1 MYSPD
6 QTHRL
11 QKLTTAL
18 LPQAREH
25 SLGKGK
31 LEELRDALRFH
42 EYRYAILN
50 DPLISDFEYDLLY
63 KNLEKIEAEHPNLVT
78 ADSPTQRVAKGLTK
92 EFPTVQHL
100 VPMLS
105 LENSYNEEDLLDWD
119 RKARELTGLEE
130 LEYCVEPKFDGA
142 SISLTYDNDRLLRGV
157 TRGDGVAGDEIT
169 TNIRQIRSVP
179 LSAAFSRYGIQ
190 LIEIRGEVLMNK
202 DNFKKYNDQLA
213 EQGTPPLANPRN
225 AAAGSLRIKD
235 PKEVSRRNL
244 EAFLYHVSYFT
255 TIEGWQVADGH
266 LSAPGEDPAP
276 DQNDTAP
283 AARPATGKRKSA
295 IPSTAANTDGSPRTA
310 ADTGAAPRAATLP
323 IHQSLKTHSGSLK
336 MLWDLGFR
344 SPQKEKQVLKGIKA
358 VIEYCHQYEQQRDD
372 LPYEID
378 GMVIKVNSIAL
389 QDRMGMTTHHPR
401 WAIAFKFK
409 ARQATSTLRKVEFQV
424 GRTGSITPVAK
435 IDPVPLSGVTVSSVS
450 LFNEE
455 MVREKDLRIGDQVLV
470 ERAGDVI
477 PYIVKALPEVRTG
490 NEKAIVFPTHC
501 PVCDHKL
508 VKPEEEAVWRCV
520 NINCPAQVV
529 ERIIHFASKDAMDI
543 RSFGDANVRKF
554 YELGFLK
561 DIPGIYRLP
570 YDQIR
575 ALEGFGEKSV
585 SNLQSA
591 IETSRQQPL
600 HRLIFGL
607 GIRYV
612 GETTAKVLATAVS
625 HLPEFAGFSLEDLQ
639 NLEDVG
645 PKVATSVYQFFHN
658 PENLLLL
665 KELESLGLNLESLKS
680 KGVTGGNLDGQTFL
694 FTGTLNRLKRSEA
707 EEQVEK
713 NGGKLLSGVSSK
725 LNYLVVGDD
734 AGSKLE
740 KAKKITSIQILTEDE
755 FIRLITDHGS
765 AS

>member
-1 MYSPD
+1 MYSSD

-11 QKLTTAL
+11 QQLTAAVL
-18 LPQAREH
+18 SQANEKA
-25 SLGKGK
+25 LGKARLGD
-31 LEELRDALRFH
+31 LSEVLRFH

-50 DPLISDFEYDLLY
+50 EPLISDFEYDTLY
-63 KNLEKIEAEHPNLVT
+63 KALEKIEQEHPELVSP
-78 ADSPTQRVAKGLTK
+78 DSPTQRVTSGLTK

-130 LEYCVEPKFDGA
+130 LDYCIEPKFDGA
-142 SISLTYDNDRLLRGV
+142 SISLTYENDRLLRGV

-190 LIEIRGEVLMNK
+190 LIEIRGEILMNK
-202 DNFKKYNDQLA
+202 NNFKKYNDQLA
-213 EQGTPPLANPRN
+213 EQHLPPLANPRN

-255 TIEGWQVADGH
+255 PQTEN
-266 LSAPGEDPAP
+266 PAL
-276 DQNDTAP
+276 A
-283 AARPATGKRKSA
+283 
-295 IPSTAANTDGSPRTA
+295 
-310 ADTGAAPRAATLP
+310 
-323 IHQSLKTHSGSLK
+323 THSGSLQ

-344 SPQKEKQVLKGIKA
+344 SPQKEKRIVKGIQA
-358 VIEYCHQYEQQRDD
+358 VIDYCHAFEQQRDG

-378 GMVIKVNSIAL
+378 GMVIKVDSIAL

-409 ARQATSTLRKVEFQV
+409 ARQATSILRKVEFQV

-435 IDPVPLSGVTVSSVS
+435 IDPVPLSGVTVGSIS
-450 LFNEE
+450 LFNEDV
-455 MVREKDLRIGDQVLV
+455 VREKDLMIGDHVLV

-477 PYIVKALPEVRTG
+477 PYIVKPLVELRTG
-490 NEKAIVFPTHC
+490 KETAIVFPTHC
-501 PVCDHKL
+501 PVCGDRL
-508 VKPEEEAVWRCV
+508 VKPETEAVWRCV
-520 NINCPAQVV
+520 NITCPAQVV

-554 YELGFLK
+554 YELGFLT

-570 YDQIR
+570 YDKIR
-575 ALEGFGEKSV
+575 ELEGFGEKSV
-585 SNLQSA
+585 SNLQAAVEASL
-591 IETSRQQPL
+591 QQPL

-612 GETTAKVLATAVS
+612 GETTAKILAATVS
-625 HLPEFAGFSLEDLQ
+625 HLTDLAGYSIEELQ
-639 NLEDVG
+639 ALEDVG

-658 PENLLLL
+658 PDNLHLV
-665 KELESLGLNLESLKS
+665 KELESLGLSLKS
-680 KGVTGGNLDGQTFL
+680 SKSKAAAGGNLDGQTFL
-694 FTGTLNRLKRSEA
+694 FTGTLNRLKRSDA
-707 EEQVEK
+707 EEAVEK

-725 LNYLVVGDD
+725 LNYLVVGED

-740 KAKKITSIQILTEDE
+740 KAKKIPAIHILTEDE
-755 FIRLITDHGS
+755 FIRLLNI
-765 AS
+765 